1 MIRRFLERHIREG
14 TLHLFLP
21 DGREWSFGQGAP
33 VAVWRILRKGTLSRV
48 VADPERQLGET
59 YVDGAWSVDGG
70 RLLDLLEVLFRNFRP
85 AQRAARAVRRPWVR
99 AARSFHQWNPVF
111 RSRRN
116 ASHHYDRDEDL
127 FRRFLDADLHYS
139 CAYFERSGLSLEEA
153 QRAKCRHIARKLRL
167 EPGMTVLDIGCGW
180 GGLALHL
187 ARVHG
192 VRVTG
197 ITLAREQLAVARRRA
212 REEGMDH
219 RVSFRLEDY
228 RRHGGRYDRVVSVGM
243 FEHVGRP
250 HYGAF
255 FHRLEELLA
264 PDGVALVHT
273 IGRTGPG
280 GTTNPWIRRH
290 IFPGGYVPALS
301 ELSAAVEP
309 TGLMPTDVE
318 VLRLHYADTLAA
330 WQDRF
335 QRQRAALADRLG
347 ERFCRMWEFYLA
359 VSEASFRWDDLVV
372 FQVQLALCHGAV
384 PVVRSYLYEP
394 DRLHTVPDAL
404 SA

>member
-1 MIRRFLERHIREG
+1 MIRRFLERNICEG

-21 DGREWSFGQGAP
+21 DGRQWSMGRGDP
-33 VAVWRILRKGTLSRV
+33 VVVWRLRRKGALARI

-59 YVDGAWSVDGG
+59 YVDGAWDVGG
-70 RLLDLLEVLFRNFRP
+70 GCLLDLLQVLFRNFRP
-85 AQRAARAVRRPWVR
+85 AERAARGARRPWVR
-99 AARSFHQWNPVF
+99 AARRLHQWNPVP

-116 ASHHYDRDEDL
+116 ASCHYDRDEDL

-139 CAYFERSGLSLEEA
+139 CAYFERPGLSLEEA

-180 GGLALHL
+180 GGLALYL
-187 ARVHG
+187 AREHG
-192 VRVTG
+192 ARVTG
-197 ITLAREQLAVARRRA
+197 ITLAREQLRVARHRA
-212 REEGMDH
+212 RQEGMAH

-228 RRHGGRYDRVVSVGM
+228 RRHEGRYDRVVSVGM
-243 FEHVGRP
+243 FEHVGQP
-250 HYGAF
+250 HYRSF
-255 FHRLEELLA
+255 FHRLEALLA

-301 ELSAAVEP
+301 EVAAAVEP
-309 TGLMPTDVE
+309 TGLIPADVE

-330 WQDRF
+330 WQSRF
-335 QRQRAALADRLG
+335 QNHRAALAARLG
-347 ERFCRMWEFYLA
+347 ERFCRLWEFYLA

-372 FQVQLALCHGAV
+372 YQVQLARHHGAV
-384 PVVRSYLYEP
+384 PVVRGYLYEAAAP
-394 DRLHTVPDAL
+394 RPVPDAL